1 MFQNK
6 GFTMIEMLFV
16 LSIIVSITLLTIPY
30 YFTHQNNY
38 NFENVQKQIGMMIDQ
53 AKQESLISHQR
64 IDLCFTKK
72 EVYYLKDEQKI
83 SFQLPDKFYF
93 DKIKE
98 VYFNKNGNINSGNTL
113 KLCDKNTC
121 KSIIFNVGSGVFY
134 VKE

>member
-16 LSIIVSITLLTIPY
+16 LSIFVSITLLTIPY

-72 EVYYLKDEQKI
+72 EVYYLKDEF
-83 SFQLPDKFYF
+83 ST
-93 DKIKE
+93 
-98 VYFNKNGNINSGNTL
+98 S
-113 KLCDKNTC
+113 
-121 KSIIFNVGSGVFY
+121 
-134 VKE
+134 

>member
-38 NFENVQKQIGMMIDQ
+38 NFENVQKQVGMMIDQ

-83 SFQLPDKFYF
+83 SFQLPIL
-93 DKIKE
+93 IK
-98 VYFNKNGNINSGNTL
+98 L
-113 KLCDKNTC
+113 KRFILIKTVI
-121 KSIIFNVGSGVFY
+121 SIRQIILFWLII
-134 VKE
+134 KKR

>member
-6 GFTMIEMLFV
+6 GFTMIEMLFL
-16 LSIIVSITLLTIPY
+16 LS
-30 YFTHQNNY
+30 
-38 NFENVQKQIGMMIDQ
+38 KQVGMMIDQ

-98 VYFNKNGNINSGNTL
+98 VYFNKNGNINQANHIVL
-113 KLCDKNTC
+113 ANNQKKIKIAVNAFDQ
-121 KSIIFNVGSGVFY
+121 IFE
-134 VKE
+134 KK

>member
-93 DKIKE
+93 
-98 VYFNKNGNINSGNTL
+98 NKNGNINQANHIVLSNNQKKIKIVFHL
-113 KLCDKNTC
+113 
-121 KSIIFNVGSGVFY
+121 GSGEYEFQS
-134 VKE
+134 

>member
-16 LSIIVSITLLTIPY
+16 LSIIISITLLTIPY
-30 YFTHQNNY
+30 YFTHQNNS
-38 NFENVQKQIGMMIDQ
+38 NFENVQKQVGMMIDQ
-53 AKQESLISHQR
+53 AKQESLISHQK

-98 VYFNKNGNINSGNTL
+98 VYPENTVL
-113 KLCDKNTC
+113 YGLS
-121 KSIIFNVGSGVFY
+121 KSVISIRQIILFWLII
-134 VKE
+134 KKR

>member
-30 YFTHQNNY
+30 YFTHQNNS
-38 NFENVQKQIGMMIDQ
+38 NFENVQKQVGMMIDQ

-83 SFQLPDKFYF
+83 SFQLSDKFYF

-98 VYFNKNGNINSGNTL
+98 VYFNKNGNINQANHIVL
-113 KLCDKNTC
+113 ANNQKKIKIVFHL
-121 KSIIFNVGSGVFY
+121 GSGEYEFQS
-134 VKE
+134 

>member
-38 NFENVQKQIGMMIDQ
+38 NFENVQKQVGMMIDQ

-64 IDLCFTKK
+64 IEISRSATQTSTF
-72 EVYYLKDEQKI
+72 YQK
-83 SFQLPDKFYF
+83 
-93 DKIKE
+93 
-98 VYFNKNGNINSGNTL
+98 
-113 KLCDKNTC
+113 
-121 KSIIFNVGSGVFY
+121 GSLLF
-134 VKE
+134 KR

>member
-38 NFENVQKQIGMMIDQ
+38 NFENVQKQVGMMIDQ

-93 DKIKE
+93 DK
-98 VYFNKNGNINSGNTL
+98 NGNINQANHIVL
-113 KLCDKNTC
+113 ANNQKKIKIVFHL
-121 KSIIFNVGSGVFY
+121 GSGEYEFQS
-134 VKE
+134 